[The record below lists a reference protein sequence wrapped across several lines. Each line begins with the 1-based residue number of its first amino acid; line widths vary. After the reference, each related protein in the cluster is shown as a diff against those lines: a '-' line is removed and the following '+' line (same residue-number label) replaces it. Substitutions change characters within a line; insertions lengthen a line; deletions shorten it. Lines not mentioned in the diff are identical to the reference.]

1 MNLYIRD
8 VTISNVKARVVNI
21 KKQDSDTARL
31 EYNKFL
37 WRDFNMDTYF
47 NKKILLVDDE
57 KDIVDLIEEVLTN
70 DGFKNIIK
78 AYNGLDAISL
88 CKIACPDVVIL
99 DIMLPDIDGIEV
111 CKKIREFSYC
121 SILFLSSKND
131 DIDKILG
138 LSSGGDDY
146 ITKPFSPREIVFRV
160 KAQLRRQQYQ
170 SIIPSD
176 SEVIKVGD
184 ITIDIEGNRVY
195 KDRNEIELTGREYH
209 LLSYMAQNVN
219 KIIGKERL
227 YEQVW
232 GVYSSICDNTIMVH
246 IRHIRE
252 KIEDNPSNPKILI
265 TVKGLGYKL
274 VNRID

>member
-1 MNLYIRD
+1 M
-8 VTISNVKARVVNI
+8 
-21 KKQDSDTARL
+21 
-31 EYNKFL
+31 E
-37 WRDFNMDTYF
+37 TYF

-57 KDIVDLIEEVLTN
+57 KDIIDLIEEVLIN
-70 DGFKNIIK
+70 DGFKNIVK
-78 AYNGLDAISL
+78 VYNGLDAIYL
-88 CKIACPDVVIL
+88 CKTEFPDVIIL
-99 DIMLPDIDGIEV
+99 DIMLPDVDGIEV

-121 SILFLSSKND
+121 SILFLSSKDD

-146 ITKPFSPREIVFRV
+146 ITKPFSPREVVFRV

-170 SIIPSD
+170 SIISSD
-176 SEVIKVGD
+176 DVFIKLGN
-184 ITIDIEGNRVY
+184 ITIDTEGSRVY
-195 KDRNEIELTGREYH
+195 KDRNEIELTGREYQ

-219 KIIGKERL
+219 KIISKERL

-232 GVYSSICDNTIMVH
+232 GAYSSICDNTIMVH

-252 KIEDNPSNPKILI
+252 KIENNPSNPKILI

-274 VNRID
+274 VNRVD

>member
-1 MNLYIRD
+1 
-8 VTISNVKARVVNI
+8 
-21 KKQDSDTARL
+21 
-31 EYNKFL
+31 
-37 WRDFNMDTYF
+37 MDTYF

-57 KDIVDLIEEVLTN
+57 KDIVDLIEEVLIN

-170 SIIPSD
+170 SIVP
-176 SEVIKVGD
+176 
-184 ITIDIEGNRVY
+184 
-195 KDRNEIELTGREYH
+195 
-209 LLSYMAQNVN
+209 
-219 KIIGKERL
+219 
-227 YEQVW
+227 
-232 GVYSSICDNTIMVH
+232 
-246 IRHIRE
+246 
-252 KIEDNPSNPKILI
+252 
-265 TVKGLGYKL
+265 
-274 VNRID
+274 